1 VSIRQFIVLIIG
13 CAGALGMW
21 AYCPWEVEKDVP
33 TELSNVGDG
42 KCGGLWSL
50 EKSTVYDWRWSEE
63 DRGEYPNTK
72 LRFLREGWLRTQ
84 TLLWLL
90 GMYAMFLAVRPK
102 RPDDNSSV
110 AEHISAAHP
119 DLNA

>member
-21 AYCPWEVEKDVP
+21 AYCPWEVWRAVP
-33 TELSNVGDG
+33 TELSNPPGG
-42 KCGGLWSL
+42 KCGGLWSW
-50 EKSTVYDWRWSEE
+50 EKYPVYDWRWSE
-63 DRGEYPNTK
+63 DQGEYPNTK

-84 TLLWLL
+84 TLLWLI
-90 GMYAMFLAVRPK
+90 GVYAVFLAVRPK

-110 AEHISAAHP
+110 ADHISAAHP